1 MCHGEQCTSSIHQKN
16 LTIGDFWVGV
26 IGSLSTFP
34 AYIKDIYNQLL
45 TNNSETIKTDIYK
58 LFTTN
63 INWVGYM
70 YVRWHEQILIRCSH
84 SETTRRVVIF
94 IQTLVIDNYRLITA
108 LKPTY
113 IEKWQQDVI
122 ICRQSLQNLYRKNGC
137 QWF

>member
-1 MCHGEQCTSSIHQKN
+1 
-16 LTIGDFWVGV
+16 
-26 IGSLSTFP
+26 
-34 AYIKDIYNQLL
+34 
-45 TNNSETIKTDIYK
+45 
-58 LFTTN
+58 
-63 INWVGYM
+63 M
-70 YVRWHEQILIRCSH
+70 YVRWHEQILIRYSH

>member
-1 MCHGEQCTSSIHQKN
+1 
-16 LTIGDFWVGV
+16 
-26 IGSLSTFP
+26 
-34 AYIKDIYNQLL
+34 
-45 TNNSETIKTDIYK
+45 
-58 LFTTN
+58 
-63 INWVGYM
+63 M

-122 ICRQSLQNLYRKNGC
+122 ICRQSLQNLYRKKWVPMVLMNNGLSTI
-137 QWF
+137 FYAYFL